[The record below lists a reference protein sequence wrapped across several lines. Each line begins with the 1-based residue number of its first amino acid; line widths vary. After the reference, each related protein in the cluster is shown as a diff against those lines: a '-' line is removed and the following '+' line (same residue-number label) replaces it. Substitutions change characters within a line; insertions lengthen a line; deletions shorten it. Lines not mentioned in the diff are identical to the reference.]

1 MQRTN
6 RNRALKRISSS
17 TKSHSITSKSSIDKE
32 NIVNESIPKESI
44 PKESIRKEDEELS
57 KIFQNAT
64 IRSIEK
70 DEEITSTGR
79 YRYCLPRRS
88 HESVSEFDLER
99 LNRGMIQKPIARIP
113 SAAKDNRDRDDLGV
127 TIAAAAAS
135 SSTAVT
141 ESIYSKHVFS
151 SIGSAFEPNFPL

>member
-6 RNRALKRISSS
+6 RNRALKRITSS
-17 TKSHSITSKSSIDKE
+17 TKSHSIASKASLDKE
-32 NIVNESIPKESI
+32 NIVNESI

-64 IRSIEK
+64 IRSIDK
-70 DEEITSTGR
+70 DEEITSTG
-79 YRYCLPRRS
+79 RYCLPRRS

-99 LNRGMIQKPIARIP
+99 LNRGMIQKPIARIR
-113 SAAKDNRDRDDLGV
+113 SAAKDNRDDLGV
-127 TIAAAAAS
+127 TIAAASS

>member
-6 RNRALKRISSS
+6 RNRALKRITSS

-44 PKESIRKEDEELS
+44 RKEDEELS

-64 IRSIEK
+64 IRSIDK

-88 HESVSEFDLER
+88 HESVSEFDLET
-99 LNRGMIQKPIARIP
+99 LNRGMIQKPIARIR
-113 SAAKDNRDRDDLGV
+113 SAAKDRDRDDLGV
-127 TIAAAAAS
+127 TIAASSS

>member
-99 LNRGMIQKPIARIP
+99 LNRGMIQKPIARIR
-113 SAAKDNRDRDDLGV
+113 SAAKDNRDDLGV
-127 TIAAAAAS
+127 PIDATSS

>member
-6 RNRALKRISSS
+6 RNRALKRITSS

-44 PKESIRKEDEELS
+44 RKEDEELS

-64 IRSIEK
+64 IRSIDK

-99 LNRGMIQKPIARIP
+99 LNRGMIQKPIARIR
-113 SAAKDNRDRDDLGV
+113 SAAKDNRDDLGV
-127 TIAAAAAS
+127 TIAASSS

>member
-6 RNRALKRISSS
+6 RNRALKRITSS

-44 PKESIRKEDEELS
+44 RKEDEELS

-64 IRSIEK
+64 IRSIDK

-99 LNRGMIQKPIARIP
+99 LNRGMIQKPIARIQ
-113 SAAKDNRDRDDLGV
+113 SAAKVNRDRDDLGV
-127 TIAAAAAS
+127 TIAAAASS

-141 ESIYSKHVFS
+141 ESIYSKEVFS